1 MSLPV
6 LVVGSANVDET
17 FLVDAL
23 PTSGDTVFGR
33 LVARSPGGKGLNQAI
48 ACHRAGAATRFV
60 LSLGKDEN
68 SDFLQDYL
76 SSEGLSKHVL
86 IDPQNLTGRALITID
101 GSGSNQIIVLPGANL
116 NPALGNW
123 ILDGNAGFLV
133 LQLEIGHEANL
144 RLAQTARNLG
154 WKVVLT
160 PAPVEQLDLEL
171 LELVDVLVLNE
182 SEAKKIF
189 GVSEITD
196 LEAFSERRC
205 ELIIVTLGERGSLVL
220 ESDKSAVHYPALEVE
235 AKDTTGAGDT
245 FCGYLAANLA
255 MGKPLPDAIK
265 LATAA
270 AAISVQSVGAA
281 ASIPEMPE
289 VEQILDS

>member
-6 LVVGSANVDET
+6 LVVGSANVDEA

-23 PTSGDTVFGR
+23 PSSGDTVFGR
-33 LVARSPGGKGLNQAI
+33 LITRSPGGKGLNQAI
-48 ACHRAGAATRFV
+48 ASHRAGATTSFV
-60 LSLGKDEN
+60 LSLGMDEN
-68 SDFLQDYL
+68 SDFLQEYL
-76 SSEGLSKHVL
+76 SSEGLAKQVL
-86 IDPQNLTGRALITID
+86 FDSQNPTGRALIAID

-123 ILDGNAGFLV
+123 IIDAQAGFLV
-133 LQLEIGHEANL
+133 LQLEIGREANL

-160 PAPVEQLDLEL
+160 PAPVEQLDREL

-189 GVSEITD
+189 EISDVSN
-196 LEAFSERRC
+196 LESTSRRPDQ
-205 ELIIVTLGERGSLVL
+205 LVIVTLGEGGCLVL
-220 ESDKSAVHYPALEVE
+220 ESEKSAVHYPALEVT

-255 MGKPLPDAIK
+255 MGKPVHDSIR

-281 ASIPEMPE
+281 ASIPRMTE
-289 VEQILDS
+289 VEQMLEQ